1 MYKKSA
7 LLLLFAVCSRV
18 SLLAQSITYSDLSN
32 TYIYKITVVKGSD
45 EYRSQLRLYVFKRDG
60 KLLQEIDE
68 DAGSLYN
75 SDAFKSSKNSRSYIT
90 GKGRN
95 APVEDFDFGDLV
107 IADLNFDGKE
117 DIALK
122 TGLSADSG
130 PYYAFYTQG
139 NDGHFYPDNFLT
151 NHVAS
156 FPKYINAKART
167 ITTQIQTNY
176 SPTGKKTFKYNVK
189 TKKWHLEKWVE

>member
-1 MYKKSA
+1 MYKKFA
-7 LLLLFAVCSRV
+7 LLLTIAACCTMSIQ
-18 SLLAQSITYSDLSN
+18 AQSFTYSNLSY
-32 TYIYKITVVKGSD
+32 TYVYKITVVKGSD
-45 EYRSQLRLYVFKRDG
+45 EYDSQLRLYIFKWDG

-75 SDAFKSSKNSRSYIT
+75 SDAFKSGKNSRSYIT

-95 APVEDFDFGDLV
+95 APVEDFDFGDLI

-122 TGLSADSG
+122 TGLSADAG

-139 NDGHFYPDNFLT
+139 NDGRFYPDNFLT

-176 SPTGKKTFKYNVK
+176 SPIGKKTFKYNVK